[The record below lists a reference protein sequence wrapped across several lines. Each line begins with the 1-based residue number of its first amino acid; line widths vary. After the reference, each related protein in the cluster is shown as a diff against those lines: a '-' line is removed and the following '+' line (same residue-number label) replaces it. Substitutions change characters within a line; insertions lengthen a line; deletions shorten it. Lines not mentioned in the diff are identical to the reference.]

1 MAPKK
6 KILWLILGVMVA
18 VITLSIGYATI
29 SITRATP
36 SPVPLIPPEGPVL
49 LATNQ
54 NERTVAV
61 VEVRTGRFVANIP
74 VGDSPHEIAASPNGH
89 WAVATLP
96 GSFNFLQALRG
107 AGGDKLV
114 VIDVATATLRRTIDL
129 GKDSSP
135 HGVAFLSDNRT
146 VVATSGPHQSVALA
160 DIEAGAAL
168 GVISAGSN
176 ARPHI
181 LAVSGDRQ
189 SVYSANLE
197 GGTISEIDV
206 ATRTLRRTVSFPG
219 EPVVIAVAPDGGG
232 AWVIEADK
240 YGRYTLAVVDLTTG
254 AIVARFD
261 GFEFPPRVGISPDG
275 ALALI
280 TDPGRDEIRIY
291 DAPGRQASG
300 RISTGKG
307 TGPSG
312 VSFAPDSRLAYVALQ
327 SGEIAEIGL
336 NARTIVRRFK
346 TTRTG
351 LDGLVYIHR

>member
-1 MAPKK
+1 MSPKK
-6 KILWLILGVMVA
+6 KILWLILGATVA
-18 VITLSIGYATI
+18 VIALSIAIATI
-29 SITRATP
+29 VITRVTP
-36 SPVPLIPPEGPVL
+36 SPVPLIQPEGPVL

-54 NERTVAV
+54 NERTVTV

-96 GSFNFLQALRG
+96 GSFNFFQALRG

-129 GKDSSP
+129 GEDSSP
-135 HGVAFLSDNRT
+135 HGIAFLSDNRT
-146 VVATSGPHQSVALA
+146 VVATSGPRQSVVLA

-168 GVISAGSN
+168 DAISAGSN

-206 ATRTLRRTVSFPG
+206 AARTLRRAIPFPG
-219 EPVVIAVAPDGGG
+219 EPVVIAVPPDGGG
-232 AWVIEADK
+232 AWVIECDK
-240 YGRYTLAVVDLTTG
+240 YGRYTLAVVDLATG

-261 GFEFPPRVGISPDG
+261 GFELPRRVGISPDS

-280 TDPGRDEIRIY
+280 TDPERDEIRIY
-291 DAPGRQASG
+291 DAPARRELGRV
-300 RISTGKG
+300 STGEG

-327 SGEIAEIGL
+327 SGEIAEIDL
-336 NARTIVRRFK
+336 IAQTVARRFK